1 MNATKESEVMEIVD
15 NSLLNNKLERFGL
28 YVDDFQNINFISNKK
43 YHIESMLNTHGDA
56 QSIINISYNIIGW
69 LTEKKI
75 YSSVFFKLS
84 LISCLFCENNFIVT
98 KLLTPGG
105 EQYLK
110 NLIKKLNSEDKYFD
124 AYQFTMVSNTR
135 EEEIY
140 EKLLLQ
146 DIINYLLV
154 QEEHGSFVSI
164 SNNHFRLVSIQDGLI
179 SITSNDYTAIG
190 NNKINQLLTPDDVEY
205 KEWLPH

>member
-1 MNATKESEVMEIVD
+1 MEII
-15 NSLLNNKLERFGL
+15 NNYTLNKELKKFGL
-28 YVDDFQNINFISNKK
+28 CVDDLQNINFISKK
-43 YHIESMLNTHGDA
+43 EYPIESMLNAYKNA

-69 LTEKKI
+69 LTEKKS

-84 LISCLFCENNFIVT
+84 LISCLLYENNFIVT
-98 KLLTPGG
+98 KLLTPAG
-105 EQYLK
+105 EQHLR
-110 NLIKKLNSEDKYFD
+110 NLIKKLNLEDKYYD
-124 AYQFTMVSNTR
+124 AYKFKMVSNIR

-146 DIINYLLV
+146 QIINYLLV

-164 SNNHFRLVSIQDGLI
+164 SDNHFRLVSIQDGLI
-179 SITSNDYTAIG
+179 SITSNDYIAIES
-190 NNKINQLLTPDDVEY
+190 NKINKLLNPDDVEY

>member
-98 KLLTPGG
+98 KLSL
-105 EQYLK
+105 QAYS
-110 NLIKKLNSEDKYFD
+110 IKK
-124 AYQFTMVSNTR
+124 
-135 EEEIY
+135 
-140 EKLLLQ
+140 
-146 DIINYLLV
+146 
-154 QEEHGSFVSI
+154 
-164 SNNHFRLVSIQDGLI
+164 
-179 SITSNDYTAIG
+179 
-190 NNKINQLLTPDDVEY
+190 
-205 KEWLPH
+205 